1 MNSVYDFPA
10 TLPTCEMWQG
20 IIKAL
25 LIESKPGLGEL

>member
-1 MNSVYDFPA
+1 MNRVRIFPA

-25 LIESKPGLGEL
+25 LIESKTDLGEL